1 MISLHGHADHAA
13 QTQNFLDKHIKVYV
27 PHKDLSW
34 FGDNIPQGTLD
45 PQEGDKFN
53 LGNTVLTSY
62 AVPGHTVGSLVLL
75 DAKMDRTSP
84 IPQALTILGPNS
96 ALTMWAW
103 ECSMDRYYTALVDLK
118 HKLNGR
124 AKRIFTGHNPL
135 PLDIKYLD
143 NLIATVKDALDRG
156 ESALVPSI
164 RPPES
169 TYGSTTM
176 FGFGDYW
183 VDPGT
188 VWPLTPNTSTQK
200 MPWKVPR
207 RSSKAIWDPRPES
220 TRKYKQRQSVP
231 GSGPGSSRTCR
242 GRGRP
247 ATIRQRR
254 PVGLGSNGLPAE
266 GRKRVEDKLAAYRK
280 ELVGIVERQVKE
292 NSWIQTA
299 VPSLYFVRQYVT
311 TEPEALFQKPSLCI
325 ILQGRKEIGLAEER
339 FQYGPSD
346 YLVSAVGL
354 PVTGQILEAT
364 REEPYISLKLE
375 FTLDQLVELLPAVP
389 GEKPQKKQDR
399 AIYVSP
405 LELPLLDAMARLV
418 RLVDTPENI
427 PVLAPLY
434 TKEILYYLLLGPQG
448 DCLRQFALKDS
459 KAYQIQ
465 EIVQHIIAH
474 YNECLSGWRNW
485 RKSQGQCAHPAP
497 AVQGSYRHESPLQF
511 Q

>member
-1 MISLHGHADHAA
+1 
-13 QTQNFLDKHIKVYV
+13 
-27 PHKDLSW
+27 
-34 FGDNIPQGTLD
+34 
-45 PQEGDKFN
+45 
-53 LGNTVLTSY
+53 
-62 AVPGHTVGSLVLL
+62 
-75 DAKMDRTSP
+75 
-84 IPQALTILGPNS
+84 
-96 ALTMWAW
+96 
-103 ECSMDRYYTALVDLK
+103 MDRYYTALVDLK

-176 FGFGDYW
+176 FGYGDYR
-183 VDPGT
+183 VDPNS
-188 VWPLTPNTSTQK
+188 VAINPKYLHAKDALEKSSK
-200 MPWKVPR
+200 K
-207 RSSKAIWDPRPES
+207 SSKAIWGLRPEFI
-220 TRKYKQRQSVP
+220 RNYKQRQSAP
-231 GSGPGSSRTCR
+231 GAGQGPSRTCR
-242 GRGRP
+242 GRGRT
-247 ATIRQRR
+247 ATIWRRR
-254 PVGLGSNGLPAE
+254 PVGLGRKGLPAE
-266 GRKRVEDKLAAYRK
+266 GRERMEDKLAAYRK
-280 ELVGIVERQVKE
+280 ELAGIVERQVKE

-405 LELPLLDAMARLV
+405 LELPLMDAMARLV

-434 TKEILYYLLLGPQG
+434 TREILYYLLLGPQG
-448 DCLRQFALKDS
+448 ASLRQFALKDS
-459 KAYQIQ
+459 KAYQMQ
-465 EIVQHIIAH
+465 EIVQYIIAH
-474 YNECLSGWRNW
+474 YNETIRVEELAQKARVSVPTVHRQF
-485 RKSQGQCAHPAP
+485 KEVTAM
-497 AVQGSYRHESPLQF
+497 SPLQF
-511 Q
+511 QKKLRLQEARLLLLKGTAEAADVAFRVGYESPSQFSREYARMFGYPPKEDSKRLLEEYS